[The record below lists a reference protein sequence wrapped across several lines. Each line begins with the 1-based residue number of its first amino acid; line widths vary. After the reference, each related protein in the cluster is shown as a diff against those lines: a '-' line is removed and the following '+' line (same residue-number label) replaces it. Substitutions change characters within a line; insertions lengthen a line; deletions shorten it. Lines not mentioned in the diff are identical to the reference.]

1 MHSTIYE
8 ITQEQLERDEWA
20 SESNFYEDPNVDY
33 TDLWDDESREQI
45 INDLD
50 ECDWFN
56 ALFTKGEEP
65 DTIVFKGR
73 DALQPIK
80 EAWYKEIQDNLEALK
95 ESDGCDTYRL
105 RKAINN
111 PFAQYTLFC
120 LPDWAGDKTSYPR
133 EFMELL
139 NTLEDGTVLYI
150 NSVLDYHW

>member
-8 ITQEQLERDEWA
+8 ITQKQLECDEWA
-20 SESNFYEDPNVDY
+20 TESNFYEDPNVGY

-50 ECDWFN
+50 DCVWFN
-56 ALFTKGEEP
+56 VLFTKGEEP

-73 DALQPIK
+73 AALQPIK
-80 EAWYKEIQDNLEALK
+80 EAWYKKIQDNLEALK
-95 ESDGCDTYRL
+95 ERGGCDTYLL
-105 RKAINN
+105 RRAINN
-111 PFAQYTLFC
+111 PFAQHTLFC
-120 LPDWAGDKTSYPR
+120 LPDWSGGKTSYPY
-133 EFMELL
+133 EFMEWL

>member
-73 DALQPIK
+73 DALQSIK

-95 ESDGCDTYRL
+95 ESGGCDTYRL
-105 RKAINN
+105 RKVINN

-120 LPDWAGDKTSYPR
+120 LPGWAGDKTSYPR

-139 NTLEDGTVLYI
+139 NTLEDGAVLYI

>member
-20 SESNFYEDPNVDY
+20 SEANFYEDPNVDY
-33 TDLWDDESREQI
+33 TDLLDDESREQI
-45 INDLD
+45 INNLD
-50 ECDWFN
+50 DCDWFN
-56 ALFTKGEEP
+56 ALFTKGDGP

-73 DALQPIK
+73 DALQTIK

-95 ESDGCDTYRL
+95 ECGSCDTYRL
-105 RKAINN
+105 RRAINH
-111 PFAQYTLFC
+111 PFAPHTLFC

-133 EFMELL
+133 EFMEWL

>member
-8 ITQEQLERDEWA
+8 ITQEQLERDDWA

-33 TDLWDDESREQI
+33 TDLLDDESREQI
-45 INDLD
+45 INNLD
-50 ECDWFN
+50 NYDWFN
-56 ALFTKGEEP
+56 ALFTKGDEP

-73 DALQPIK
+73 DALQTIK

-95 ESDGCDTYRL
+95 ECGGCDTYRL
-105 RKAINN
+105 SRAINN
-111 PFAQYTLFC
+111 PFAPHTLFC

-133 EFMELL
+133 EFMEWL
-139 NTLEDGTVLYI
+139 NTLEDGAILYI